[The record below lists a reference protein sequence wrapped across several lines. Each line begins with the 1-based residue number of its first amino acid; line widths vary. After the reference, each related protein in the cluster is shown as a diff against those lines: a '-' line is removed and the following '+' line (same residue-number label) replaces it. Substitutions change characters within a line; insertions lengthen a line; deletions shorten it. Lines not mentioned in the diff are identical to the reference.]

1 MTASGPST
9 QRRYFDAMAARRIG
23 IVYGGGGTVGMA
35 YHAGVTRALE
45 QVGGIRPAD
54 ADLLVGTSAG
64 SVISAYLRSGWTG
77 EDFWQF
83 ALGTHP
89 SLAELE
95 DDDVARRRREIFTPR
110 WRNPLELSRIAV
122 GSAYVLGQAV
132 VRRPAL
138 PIPGFL
144 RRRFPG
150 GLFAMTEGE
159 RRLPEELSPTWPDKA
174 LYLCAVDINTGRR
187 IVLGREGA
195 PKVTVAQAVLASCAI
210 PGFYQPVKA
219 GKYTLVD
226 GGVHSSTNLD
236 LAAKFGCDLI
246 IGIAPMAYEP
256 VDAPD
261 PVRQLV
267 RLIPTRALSGEP
279 PNARRKGA
287 EVLLIR
293 PTATELAVH
302 GANLMR
308 SDAGEEIA
316 RSSYEAAARLL
327 QTERFKEALAA

>member
-1 MTASGPST
+1 
-9 QRRYFDAMAARRIG
+9 MAG
-23 IVYGGGGTVGMA
+23 IAPGN
-35 YHAGVTRALE
+35 
-45 QVGGIRPAD
+45 
-54 ADLLVGTSAG
+54 ADLLIGTSAG
-64 SVISAYLRSGWTG
+64 SVIAAYLRSGWTG

-83 ALGTHP
+83 TLGTHP
-89 SLAELE
+89 SLTELDADEAE
-95 DDDVARRRREIFTPR
+95 RRRREIFTPR
-110 WRNPLELSRIAV
+110 WRSPLELSRIAL

-138 PIPGFL
+138 PIPGWL

-159 RRLPEELSPTWPDKA
+159 RRLPEELAQDWPQEP
-174 LYLCAVDINTGRR
+174 LWLVAVDINTGRR
-187 IVLGREGA
+187 VVLGREGA
-195 PKVTVAQAVLASCAI
+195 PAVSVATAVLASCAI
-210 PGFYQPVKA
+210 PGFYQPVKV
-219 GKYTLVD
+219 GKMTLVD

-246 IGIAPMAYEP
+246 IGVAPMAYEP

-267 RLIPTRALSGEP
+267 RLVPTRALSRETAY
-279 PNARRKGA
+279 ARRRGA

-293 PTATELAVH
+293 PTAAELTIH

-308 SDAGEEIA
+308 PDAGEEIA
-316 RSSYEAAARLL
+316 KAAYQATARLL
-327 QTERFKEALAA
+327 ETDRFRQVLADSSAA

>member
-1 MTASGPST
+1 
-9 QRRYFDAMAARRIG
+9 MAARRVG
-23 IVYGGGGTVGMA
+23 IVYGAGGTVGMA

-45 QVGGIRPAD
+45 QVAGIRPAD

-64 SVISAYLRSGWTG
+64 SVIAAYLRSGWTG
-77 EDFWQF
+77 EDFWSF

-89 SLAELE
+89 TLAELS
-95 DDDVARRRREIFTPR
+95 DDDVARRRREVLTPR
-110 WRNPLELSRIAV
+110 WRSPLELSRIAL

-132 VRRPAL
+132 MRRPAL
-138 PIPGFL
+138 PIPGFV

-159 RRLPEELSPTWPDKA
+159 RRLPEELAQEWPDEA
-174 LYLCAVDINTGRR
+174 LYLCTVDINSGRR
-187 IVLGREGA
+187 IVLGREGS
-195 PKVTVAQAVLASCAI
+195 PKVSVAQGVLASCAI
-210 PGFYQPVKA
+210 PGFYPPVKA

-261 PVRQLV
+261 PIRQLV
-267 RLIPTRALSGEP
+267 RLIPTRALSRETAY
-279 PNARRKGA
+279 ARRRGA

-293 PTATELAVH
+293 PTAAELAVH

-327 QTERFKEALAA
+327 ETERFKEALAA

>member
-1 MTASGPST
+1 VA
-9 QRRYFDAMAARRIG
+9 QRTLG
-23 IVYGGGGTVGMA
+23 IVFGGGGTVGMA
-35 YHAGVTRALE
+35 YHAGVARALE
-45 QVGGIRPAD
+45 RVAGIGGDD

-64 SVISAYLRSGWTG
+64 SVIAAYLRSGWTG
-77 EDFWQF
+77 EDFWAF

-89 SLAELE
+89 SLADLDSDEVE
-95 DDDVARRRREIFTPR
+95 RRRREIFTPR
-110 WRNPLELSRIAV
+110 WQSPVELSRIAL

-138 PIPGFL
+138 PIPGWL

-159 RRLPEELSPTWPDKA
+159 RRLPEELPQTWPDKA
-174 LYLCAVDINTGRR
+174 LWLVTIDINSGRR
-187 IVLGREGA
+187 VVLGREGT
-195 PKVTVAQAVLASCAI
+195 PPVPVATAVLASCAI
-210 PGFYQPVKA
+210 PGFYQPVKV
-219 GKYTLVD
+219 GKMTLVD

-246 IGIAPMAYEP
+246 IGVAPMAYEP

-267 RLIPTRALSGEP
+267 RLIPTRALSREAAY
-279 PNARRKGA
+279 ARRKGA

-293 PTATELAVH
+293 PTAAELAVH

-308 SDAGEEIA
+308 PSAGEEIA
-316 RSSYEAAARLL
+316 RASYEATARLL
-327 QTERFKEALAA
+327 ETDRFRQLLAA

>member
-1 MTASGPST
+1 
-9 QRRYFDAMAARRIG
+9 
-23 IVYGGGGTVGMA
+23 MA

-45 QVGGIRPAD
+45 QVAGIRPAE

-64 SVISAYLRSGWTG
+64 SVIAAYLRSGWTG
-77 EDFWQF
+77 EDFWAF

-89 SLAELE
+89 TLAELDE
-95 DDDVARRRREIFTPR
+95 DDIARRRRDIFTPR
-110 WRNPLELSRIAV
+110 WHSPVELGRVAV

-138 PIPGFL
+138 PIPGWL

-159 RRLPEELSPTWPDKA
+159 RRLPEELAQEWPDKA
-174 LYLCAVDINTGRR
+174 LYLCAVDINSGRR
-187 IVLGREGA
+187 IVLGREGS
-195 PKVTVAQAVLASCAI
+195 PEVPVATAVLASCAI

-267 RLIPTRALSGEP
+267 RLIPTRALSRETAY
-279 PNARRKGA
+279 ARRKGA

-293 PTATELAVH
+293 PTAAELAVH

-308 SDAGEEIA
+308 PDAGEEIA
-316 RSSYEAAARLL
+316 RATYDAAARLL
-327 QTERFKEALAA
+327 ETARFKEALAA

>member
-1 MTASGPST
+1 MDS
-9 QRRYFDAMAARRIG
+9 RRVG
-23 IVYGGGGTVGMA
+23 IVFGAGGTVGMA

-45 QVGGIRPAD
+45 QVAGLHPAE

-64 SVISAYLRSGWTG
+64 SVIAAYLRSGWTG
-77 EDFWQF
+77 EDFWSF

-89 SLAELE
+89 TLAELGDE
-95 DDDVARRRREIFTPR
+95 EVARRRGQIFTPR
-110 WRNPLELSRIAV
+110 WRSPIELSRIAV

-138 PIPGFL
+138 PIPGVV

-159 RRLPEELSPTWPDKA
+159 RRLPEELASTWPDKA
-174 LYLCAVDINTGRR
+174 LYLCTVDINTGRR

-195 PKVTVAQAVLASCAI
+195 PAVPVAQAVLASCAI
-210 PGFYQPVKA
+210 PGFYKPVKA

-256 VDAPD
+256 VDAPN
-261 PVRQLV
+261 PIRQLV
-267 RLIPTRALSGEP
+267 HLIPTRALSRETAY
-279 PNARRKGA
+279 ARRKGA

-293 PTATELAVH
+293 PTAAELAVH
-302 GANLMR
+302 GANLMNPN
-308 SDAGEEIA
+308 AGEEIA
-316 RSSYEAAARLL
+316 RSSYESAARLL
-327 QTERFKEALAA
+327 DTARFREALAA